1 MTFLVDIS
9 FDSKKTPKKKKS
21 SSSQHIK
28 KTSSLNK
35 KKSSAP
41 SLSDHLEIPQ
51 ASPEFIPPSYSSL
64 EVPEL
69 EDSPLHV
76 SNDFI
81 QNISDFL
88 NWGEIS
94 RVKDLISSLH
104 VADLAD
110 LIESLSTSDRDE
122 LLDIIGPNLD
132 PEVLSFLEESVREKV
147 IHKMGAET
155 LSKALMELDSDD
167 ALSIIE
173 SLEPEQ
179 QQDILRS
186 IPARERATLE
196 QVLSYPE
203 ESAGRLMQQEIVVVP
218 PFWSVEQTLHFIRT
232 GKDLPGAFYDIF
244 VVDPKYKLL
253 GTVSLNKLMRAN
265 DADKLKSLLEGEI
278 PPILVTMDQKDV
290 AFLFQHYNLVS
301 APVVNE
307 NNKLLGVITADDMI
321 PIVEEETEKEVFKL
335 AGVGETDFHTPLF
348 ESFYRRVGWLSVT
361 LIDALLT
368 TTVISQFTTSI
379 ERMIVLAVLMP
390 IVAAMGGNAGMQAV
404 TITVRALATYDLRG
418 QNQSRAI
425 FKELLIGA
433 LNGVFFALILV
444 IVAVGYYKDPGLA
457 GILAG
462 ALIFNMVWAALAGVF
477 LPITI
482 KRMGFDPAV
491 ASGPL
496 LVTTTDIFGY
506 AAFLGFATLFLL

>member
-1 MTFLVDIS
+1 MATS
-9 FDSKKTPKKKKS
+9 FDSKKSPKKNTSQTPKS
-21 SSSQHIK
+21 VK
-28 KTSSLNK
+28 KTSSLK
-35 KKSSAP
+35 KKSLPP
-41 SLSDHLEIPQ
+41 SLSDHLEVPQ
-51 ASPEFIPPSYSSL
+51 APQEPLLSPYSSL
-64 EVPEL
+64 DTPEL
-69 EDSPLHV
+69 EDSPLHI
-76 SNDFI
+76 SNNFI
-81 QNISDFL
+81 QNISDSL
-88 NWGEIS
+88 RWGEID
-94 RVKDLISSLH
+94 RVKDLISTLH

-110 LIESLSTSDRDE
+110 LIESLSASDRDE

-147 IHKMGAET
+147 ILKIGIET

-173 SLEPEQ
+173 ALEPEQ

-196 QVLSYPE
+196 QILTYPE
-203 ESAGRLMQQEIVVVP
+203 ESAARLMQQEIMVAP
-218 PFWSVEQTLHFIRT
+218 PFWTVEQTLRFIRT
-232 GKDLPGAFYDIF
+232 SKDLPDSFYDIF

-265 DADKLKSLLEGEI
+265 DADKLKTLLEEEI
-278 PPILVTMDQKDV
+278 PPIPVTMDQKDV

-321 PIVEEETEKEVFKL
+321 PIVEEETEKEVLKL

-444 IVAVGYYKDPGLA
+444 IVAVGYYNDPGLA

-462 ALIFNMVWAALAGVF
+462 ALIFNMLWAALAGVF
-477 LPITI
+477 LPIAI
-482 KRMGFDPAV
+482 NRMGFDPAV